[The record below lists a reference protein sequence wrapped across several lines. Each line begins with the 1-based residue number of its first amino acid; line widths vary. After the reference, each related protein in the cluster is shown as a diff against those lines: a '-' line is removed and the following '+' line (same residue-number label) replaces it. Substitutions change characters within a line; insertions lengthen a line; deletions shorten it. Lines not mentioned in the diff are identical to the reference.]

1 MKQSLILGFALGAAS
16 SVQGMT
22 HKINVNQ
29 ISEPTFHQ
37 VALVGETVDIVA

>member
-1 MKQSLILGFALGAAS
+1 MKQSLIIGFALGAS
-16 SVQGMT
+16 SVQGMS
-22 HKINVNQ
+22 HNINVNQ